1 MMNTPPKLSVPSRVE
16 AFVRARDSGMSIAE
30 AREYSDSIYQSTA
43 EDIRYQKQLR
53 DECKLDS
60 SPRSANM
67 AAAAQHRWWRLGNPL
82 WELTHIDKII
92 TDPTIGNWAVVRTGL
107 VIAALLS
114 FALWLSL

>member
-1 MMNTPPKLSVPSRVE
+1 MMNTPPKLGVPSRVE
-16 AFVRARDSGMSIAE
+16 AFIRARDSGMSVAE
-30 AREYSDSIYQSTA
+30 ARDYSDSIYQPTA
-43 EDIRYQKQLR
+43 EDNHYGKRVP
-53 DECKLDS
+53 DEC
-60 SPRSANM
+60 N
-67 AAAAQHRWWRLGNPL
+67 RWWRLGNPL

>member
-1 MMNTPPKLSVPSRVE
+1 MMNAPPKLSVPSRVE
-16 AFVRARDSGMSIAE
+16 AFIRARDSGMSVAE
-30 AREYSDSIYQSTA
+30 ARDYSDTIYQPTA
-43 EDIRYQKQLR
+43 EDIRYEKRLP
-53 DECKLDS
+53 DECRLEW

-67 AAAAQHRWWRLGNPL
+67 GAAAQYRWWRLGNPL
-82 WELTHIDKII
+82 WELTHIDIII